1 MNIELNERSQ
11 LSAAIGYVMED
22 YARAIDTDQLE
33 RWPDFFEAACTYKV
47 TSREN
52 VDAGYP
58 FGVIYADSRAMLQDR
73 VKSLRDANIYEGQTY
88 RHLIGR
94 PWVTQVDGETV
105 HAETSFMVVRVMRD
119 GQTTLFATGTY
130 QDVLSVTP
138 DAIRLRERI
147 VVCDSSRVDT
157 LMALPL

>member
-1 MNIELNERSQ
+1 MNTELNERSQ

-52 VDAGYP
+52 VEAGYP

-73 VKSLRDANIYEGQTY
+73 VKALRDANIYEDQTY

-130 QDVLSVTP
+130 QDVLRVTP

>member
-1 MNIELNERSQ
+1 MNTELNERSQ

-22 YARAIDTDQLE
+22 YARAIDNDQLE

-52 VDAGYP
+52 VEAGYP

-88 RHLIGR
+88 RHVMGR

-130 QDVLSVTP
+130 QDVLRVTP

>member
-1 MNIELNERSQ
+1 MNTELNERSQ

-22 YARAIDTDQLE
+22 YARVIDNDQLE
-33 RWPDFFEAACTYKV
+33 RWPDFFEAACIYKV

-52 VDAGYP
+52 VEAGYP
-58 FGVIYADSRAMLQDR
+58 FGVIYADSRAMLEDR

-88 RHLIGR
+88 RHMIGR

-130 QDVLSVTP
+130 QDVLRVTP

>member
-1 MNIELNERSQ
+1 MNPDLIERTR
-11 LSAAIGYVMED
+11 LSASLGYMMED
-22 YARAIDTDQLE
+22 YVRAIDTDDLE
-33 RWPDFFEAACTYKV
+33 RWPDFFEPDCIYKV

-52 VDAGYP
+52 VEAGLP

-73 VKSLRDANIYEGQTY
+73 VKSLRDANIYEGQSY

-105 HAETSFMVVRVMRD
+105 RAETSFMVVRIMRD
-119 GQTTLFATGTY
+119 GQSTLFATGVY
-130 QDVLSVTP
+130 QDVLRVTP
-138 DAIRLRERI
+138 EAIRLRERI

>member
-1 MNIELNERSQ
+1 MNTELNERSR

-52 VDAGYP
+52 VEAGYS

-73 VKSLRDANIYEGQTY
+73 VKSLRDANVYEGQTY
-88 RHLIGR
+88 RHVIGR

-119 GQTTLFATGTY
+119 GQTTLFATGIY
-130 QDVLSVTP
+130 KDVLRVAP

-147 VVCDSSRVDT
+147 VICDSSRVDT